1 MNKLQKQVL
10 CSLLGSAILMG
21 LPAASSAEETGSQEF
36 SLDEYVVTASRVPVK
51 QNEIAANVTVITRD
65 EIERSGFTDVPDILK
80 KNNINMEYTRSAAV
94 PVLNGDDRV
103 LILVDGRKMGWN
115 HLIISGNDH
124 AGFNPNLL
132 GVDNIERIE
141 IVRGPASSLYGSEA
155 VGGVIN
161 IITRKANSTQTTA
174 STEFGSWGSRR
185 YSFTT
190 QGKNDDI
197 SYMVTAEKKE
207 QDNLEY
213 KDPRT
218 GQIKTLD
225 QTYFDQEQVT
235 VRLDKDFS
243 SDRSLSLQF
252 DHTNG
257 EYGFGGILKSTG
269 EVEHPDGYTTSKS
282 NNIALTYQW
291 GKDRGAND
299 LFRFYHN
306 EYESTSYS
314 SLDDDVALTSNGIN
328 WQQSWNINE
337 TNSLVSGVDWRQE
350 KLEDHVSINKA
361 VTTSALFLEDRWKL
375 PHSWTLS
382 AGTRYDNHSH
392 YGGKFTSRVSANREI
407 NSATNVYASWGQY
420 VKNPTIAQ
428 MYSNTQW
435 MKGNP
440 DLQPETGETTMIGIN
455 SELGN
460 GVNLQASAYHSRI
473 KDTIDWA
480 WKDWNGTGSGTEYTK
495 YINIDDEERT
505 GFDIDLSKQ
514 LSPQWNVSG
523 GYSYVKIESTSARDA
538 TVANRNSQPNGYRL
552 NIEYDQDKW
561 NSTLTVRRVTGRDL
575 ARFTSKSYTTLDMM
589 VNYKIN
595 TDTRVYLKG
604 YNLTNEAYETIG
616 GYWQSAPGE
625 YPMPS
630 RSFYVGV
637 EHKM

>member
-595 TDTRVYLKG
+595 ADTRVYLKG